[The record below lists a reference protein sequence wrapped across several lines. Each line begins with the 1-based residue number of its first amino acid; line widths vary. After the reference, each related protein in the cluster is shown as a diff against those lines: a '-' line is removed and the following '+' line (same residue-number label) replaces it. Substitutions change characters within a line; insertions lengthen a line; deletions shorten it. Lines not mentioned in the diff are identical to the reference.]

1 MHVTINTA
9 SLSNEDVNISDDAAK
24 LVRMSF
30 NPSTMKR
37 VDRLKALAAAFL
49 SECDEVLAEFQGK
62 DCLPSAARSLAVA
75 KTNMQTASM
84 WAVLGAT
91 TNA

>member
-1 MHVTINTA
+1 MHVIINTA
-9 SLSNEDVNISDDAAK
+9 SVFGESVSITDDAAK

-30 NPSTMKR
+30 NPSNFSR
-37 VDRLKALAAAFL
+37 VNRLKALAAAFL
-49 SECDEVLAEFQGK
+49 SECDSIIAEYQGK
-62 DCLPSAARSLAVA
+62 ESLPSAARSLATA

-91 TNA
+91 TDA

>member
-1 MHVTINTA
+1 MHVKINTA
-9 SLSNEDVNISDDAAK
+9 ALSNAIVNISDNSAK
-24 LVRMSF
+24 AVRMGF
-30 NPSTMKR
+30 NPSSVTR

-49 SECDEVLAEFQGK
+49 TECDDIAAEI
-62 DCLPSAARSLAVA
+62 PAAGREMAVA